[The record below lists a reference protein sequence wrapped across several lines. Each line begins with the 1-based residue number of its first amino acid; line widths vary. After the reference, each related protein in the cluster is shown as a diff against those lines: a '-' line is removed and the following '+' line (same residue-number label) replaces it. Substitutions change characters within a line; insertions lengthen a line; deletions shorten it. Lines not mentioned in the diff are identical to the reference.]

1 MNLVSI
7 EGIHPLMPSNF
18 IEATLI
24 SILSEIE
31 KRPAGNPKISLKRIA
46 CDRLDP
52 GCQITEREVTYCW
65 PGNNRNEAWRF
76 GIETLDEF

>member
-65 PGNNRNEAWRF
+65 PGKNRNEAWRF